1 LLSDPFKGS
10 LITVTDD
17 ATSCQS
23 VNPFGPLA
31 WLPSSPAKQLKGWE
45 QPAHAVPAPAIAKI
59 AMTAVTTTNDKLP
72 LLIDLERM
80 TPPFMWLGGLV
91 SE

>member
-1 LLSDPFKGS
+1 
-10 LITVTDD
+10 
-17 ATSCQS
+17 
-23 VNPFGPLA
+23 
-31 WLPSSPAKQLKGWE
+31 
-45 QPAHAVPAPAIAKI
+45 
-59 AMTAVTTTNDKLP
+59 MTAVTTTNDKLP